1 MLRRSRIHC
10 LVSGTVAVTI
20 AGLLATATPAH
31 AASGVLDTTFGV
43 GGQVTTDFGVNPSEP
58 EMGNDMVVQPDGKI
72 VLAGR
77 AGTDQFPV
85 GGDGTFGVARYLPNG
100 SLDPS
105 FGTGGLV
112 KTNFVAPPQRAIPR
126 AVALQVD
133 GKIVVGG
140 TAGTIDTNAKLAI
153 ARYNPDGSL
162 DPTFGTGGKI
172 LMNVTNELGDGIRA
186 LALQPD
192 GKILGVGAAGG
203 GNLLIR
209 FNPDG
214 SLDPTFGNGGHAEPV
229 IGNSGHLFAM
239 KLLPSGK
246 FLATGTGFNPATQ
259 GDFLLARFNPDGSLD
274 TTFASA
280 GLVTTDLSGLNDLV
294 FAIAVTSTGQILLA
308 GEANAD
314 DALGVSG
321 DTHVALARYSA
332 DGTLDT
338 TFGSGGKVDHNL
350 TTNQDEGRS
359 VVLQSDGKIVVAG
372 PRDGSNVHADPS
384 AGSAAVIRYNAN
396 GTLDTTF
403 GTGGA
408 ATTTFGGAAAGA
420 RSMALDSNGRI
431 VVAGGAGMP
440 NTGVDFALARF
451 LP

>member
-153 ARYNPDGSL
+153 ARY
-162 DPTFGTGGKI
+162 
-172 LMNVTNELGDGIRA
+172 
-186 LALQPD
+186 
-192 GKILGVGAAGG
+192 
-203 GNLLIR
+203 
-209 FNPDG
+209 NPDG